1 MSERNYLLTSAILF
15 ALLAVL
21 HLVRIIA
28 HWSIQI
34 GTATFPLWGSW
45 LALLV
50 GIALSLWAFRLMS
63 EWRQSHPIH

>member
-50 GIALSLWAFRLMS
+50 GIVLSLWAFRLMS